1 MLIKVKVFSN
11 SKKQGIIKKS
21 ENSFEVRVKEKPLKG
36 QANKEVIKVLAD
48 YFERSEKKGSRRRRG
63 PYFEVLESKVRLIK
77 GFRHTNKIF
86 AIYEEKN

>member
-48 YFERSEKKGSRRRRG
+48 YFE
-63 PYFEVLESKVRLIK
+63 VLESKVRLIK

>member
-21 ENSFEVRVKEKPLKG
+21 EDSFEVRVKEKSLKG

-48 YFERSEKKGSRRRRG
+48 YFEVS
-63 PYFEVLESKVRLIK
+63 ESKVRLIK

>member
-21 ENSFEVRVKEKPLKG
+21 EDSFEVRVKEKPLKG

-48 YFERSEKKGSRRRRG
+48 YFEVS
-63 PYFEVLESKVRLIK
+63 ESKVRLIK